1 MGLFHDDRRFLSQLE
16 LRVNGRAP
24 ALLSSSA
31 IVSDIC
37 RVGLNATRGSTSGK
51 NLDQLPNDV
60 HIRREQVLTD
70 DALFQSLEVQSF
82 HDGNLTV
89 SVEVLFDADF
99 MDIFQVRGLLRGKS
113 GNYFEPDIEDGS
125 ALFYYEGLDG
135 RARTTHLEF
144 LPAPSR
150 SRRTARSGPY
160 RFRRTATRP
169 WA

>member
-31 IVSDIC
+31 IASDIC
-37 RVGLNATRGSTSGK
+37 RVGLNATSGSTSGK

-89 SVEVLFDADF
+89 SVEA
-99 MDIFQVRGLLRGKS
+99 VRRRFHGHLPGAGTAPRKERELL
-113 GNYFEPDIEDGS
+113 
-125 ALFYYEGLDG
+125 
-135 RARTTHLEF
+135 
-144 LPAPSR
+144 
-150 SRRTARSGPY
+150 
-160 RFRRTATRP
+160 
-169 WA
+169 